1 MTPPPQQV
9 TQLLNDWSSGDQAAR
24 DRLMP
29 LVYDELHRLAHQY
42 MKRESKGHTLQT
54 SALVNEAFVK
64 LVDQKN
70 VRWQNRAH
78 FFGIAAQ
85 LMRRILVDHA
95 RSRETAKRGGGVQAI
110 SFDDALYVSDERS
123 AEVVAVHEALEQLS
137 QFDSRKGQVVELR
150 FFGGLSIDET
160 AQVLGVSPG
169 TVMRDWTLAK
179 AWLHREITA
188 ETPPP

>member
-29 LVYDELHRLAHQY
+29 LVYDELHRLAHQH

-54 SALVNEAFVK
+54 SALVNEAFLK

-95 RSRETAKRGGGVQAI
+95 RSRQTAKRGGGVQAI

-150 FFGGLSIDET
+150 FFGGLSIEET
-160 AQVLGVSPG
+160 AAALGVSTG
-169 TVMRDWTLAK
+169 TVKREWTMAR
-179 AWLHREITA
+179 AWLRRAVAGESLS
-188 ETPPP
+188 